1 MSTLQT
7 AAPVNT
13 FADARTCRNLRSA
26 CLGEIHTRRVYQ
38 EAARRMEDAD
48 LHVIA
53 HAFLFTAAQEKEHAA
68 IFSGLLSVYGGN
80 PLPHADILPLL
91 PGEPA
96 ALLQALAQNEI
107 SEAERLYPCNSRV
120 ALEEGYPRIAA
131 AFQRIAETEALHAR
145 RLRQFEEAL
154 LSGALFRAERPVS
167 WYCLACGELRTSCE
181 PPDSCPSCGK
191 NRGYFIRS
199 SHFPFAIEG

>member
-1 MSTLQT
+1 MSTLPTPEHPAFTDSQT
-7 AAPVNT
+7 H
-13 FADARTCRNLRSA
+13 RNLRTA
-26 CLGEIHTRRVYQ
+26 CLGEMHARRLYLH
-38 EAARRMEDAD
+38 AARKMEDAK

-53 HAFLFTAAQEKEHAA
+53 HAFHFTAAQEKEHAA
-68 IFSGLLSVYGGN
+68 IFSGLLSVSGGS
-80 PLPHADILPLL
+80 PLPHADLLPLL
-91 PGEPA
+91 PCEPA

-107 SEAERLYPCNSRV
+107 SEAERLYPCNARI

-154 LSGALFRAERPVS
+154 LSGTLFRAERPVS